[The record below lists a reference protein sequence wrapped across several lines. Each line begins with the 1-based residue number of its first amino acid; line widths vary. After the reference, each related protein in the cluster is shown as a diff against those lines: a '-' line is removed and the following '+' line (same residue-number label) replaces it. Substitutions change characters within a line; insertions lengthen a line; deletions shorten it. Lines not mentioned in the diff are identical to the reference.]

1 MSLGYTAKQLSQNK
15 REDSRSVEAGLSD
28 VSMILVFNRRGGL
41 EVEGS
46 EYLSKIPETLGSV
59 PSNTMKQNKTTNK
72 SIE

>member
-46 EYLSKIPETLGSV
+46 ESRIPETLGSV